1 MTAIK
6 CTKKLLIDLLE
17 SIGMAS
23 KRLTKLRISN
33 IDIND
38 IVLMTK
44 MNETIYALPQLVELN
59 LSSLKMNG
67 GKLAELMYNIE

>member
-1 MTAIK
+1 
-6 CTKKLLIDLLE
+6 
-17 SIGMAS
+17 MAS

>member
-1 MTAIK
+1 
-6 CTKKLLIDLLE
+6 
-17 SIGMAS
+17 MAS

-38 IVLMTK
+38 IVLMTR
-44 MNETIYALPQLVELN
+44 MNETIYNLPQLVELN